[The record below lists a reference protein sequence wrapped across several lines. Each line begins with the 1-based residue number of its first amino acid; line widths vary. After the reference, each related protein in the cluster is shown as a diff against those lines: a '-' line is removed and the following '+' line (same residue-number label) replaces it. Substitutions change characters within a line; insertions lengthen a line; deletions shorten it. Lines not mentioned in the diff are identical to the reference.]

1 MPIFWLAMILI
12 VIFGVN
18 LELLPFPGRLGP
30 TTAITSIT
38 GLVLVDSLLTLN
50 FAGFWDGLL
59 HLIMPAIALGTIPMA
74 VIMRMTRSSMLEV
87 MGEDYVRTARAKG
100 VVPWR
105 VVVKHSLRNALLPTV
120 TVIGLA
126 GRALDG
132 GFDHHG
138 DHLLLARGRPD
149 HLRVHQPPRLRHDT
163 GRGPLR
169 RRPLRPHKPPRR
181 RTLRGPRPQ
190 GEVIKWQRRSAQQDV
205 AAEPA
210 DVKTRSRWQDF
221 RRTFFS
227 NRLALIGLIIIS
239 IFILVAI
246 FAPLVAPYD
255 PLAQDLEDK
264 FAGPSLQHPF
274 GQDELGRDILSR
286 VIFGAR
292 ISLTAGLAAVI
303 ISTVVGTIV
312 ALFAGYFGGYTDS
325 ILMRL
330 MDILLA
336 FPSIL
341 LAIVIVS
348 VLGPSLV
355 NAMLAVGIVFIPQ
368 MARVVRSAVIS
379 VKERDYIE
387 AERALGAGN
396 TQIIFSGV
404 LPNST
409 APLVVQATLTMATAI
424 LDIAALSFLGL
435 GARAP
440 TPEWGAMLTDA
451 FKSGFGVFVT
461 GQHALIF
468 PGVAIALAVL
478 SVNFVGDGLRDALD
492 PRRRG

>member
-1 MPIFWLAMILI
+1 
-12 VIFGVN
+12 
-18 LELLPFPGRLGP
+18 
-30 TTAITSIT
+30 
-38 GLVLVDSLLTLN
+38 
-50 FAGFWDGLL
+50 
-59 HLIMPAIALGTIPMA
+59 MA
-74 VIMRMTRSSMLEV
+74 ET
-87 MGEDYVRTARAKG
+87 
-100 VVPWR
+100 
-105 VVVKHSLRNALLPTV
+105 
-120 TVIGLA
+120 
-126 GRALDG
+126 
-132 GFDHHG
+132 
-138 DHLLLARGRPD
+138 
-149 HLRVHQPPRLRHDT
+149 Q
-163 GRGPLR
+163 
-169 RRPLRPHKPPRR
+169 
-181 RTLRGPRPQ
+181 
-190 GEVIKWQRRSAQQDV
+190 AQQDV
-205 AAEPA
+205 AADPA
-210 DVKTRSRWQDF
+210 DVQTRSRSQDF
-221 RRTFFS
+221 RRTFLS
-227 NRLALIGLIIIS
+227 NRLALFGLIIIS
-239 IFILVAI
+239 IFILAAI
-246 FAPLVAPYD
+246 FAPLIAPYD
-255 PLAQDLEDK
+255 PLAQDLEGK
-264 FAGPSLQHPF
+264 FAGPSLAHPM

-286 VIFGAR
+286 VIYGAR

-303 ISTVVGTIV
+303 ISTAVGTIV
-312 ALFAGYFGGYTDS
+312 ALFAGYFGGFTDS

-330 MDILLA
+330 MDTLLA

-341 LAIVIVS
+341 LAIVIVT

-387 AERALGAGN
+387 AERALGASN

-424 LDIAALSFLGL
+424 IDIAALSFLGL